1 MADWESAML
10 DTVADLLEP
19 TGWEIYD
26 PEMGLS
32 FLLLC
37 PHGDTVEQDGT
48 CPNGDRSPLIALG
61 VI

>member
-1 MADWESAML
+1 MDEMLNYISEQIESS
-10 DTVADLLEP
+10 
-19 TGWEIYD
+19 GWEIYD

-37 PHGDTVEQDGT
+37 PHGDVVEQDGT

>member
-1 MADWESAML
+1 MADWENAMVE
-10 DTVADLLEP
+10 TVAEMLEP

-32 FLLLC
+32 FLLSC

-48 CPNGDRSPLIALG
+48 CPNGDKSPLIALG